1 VKISRGDRWQCVVN
15 ANETKIKILCA
26 VLQLERFT
34 IADLCLHTGLQP
46 PQVYREIADLQNREL
61 LSSSTLVKPG
71 EALPPHRARKL
82 YRLNPE
88 PENRAALQEEV
99 NQFLPAG
106 FNLGVSSVSSA
117 HLEKAQQTLSW
128 LTEQVLGASS
138 ASLRDENLERWQ
150 TELQARFEEAGQA
163 LTRATWESE
172 LDFSEQ
178 GTSNHP
184 IAVATRLHRT
194 LSERFAELIRTERAR
209 RERAAAAADWS
220 KALPRIARE
229 ALKIAVPAAA
239 ALSLPSAISA
249 VVAAVAV
256 GEMYK
261 MLRRQPEKGRFEG
274 SLYEQK
280 LQSLGASLQR
290 DLSYAGTKSDVLAA
304 LAKHF
309 IAYGGNA
316 GAPLKCLRQ
325 LNRET
330 ERNARLQFDQA
341 NLALLQNNIDEAH
354 GCWIAYRNLQR
365 APALPSLI
373 SKMAASS
380 WSDSAYHDAVRE
392 INKRYAASV
401 TALSQTP
408 FSAQDAQ
415 SIGPRLFNPLYG
427 KSDREPEYIPIS
439 ENFGADLSMHVAGSG
454 GELIIDP
461 GVPKLICADL
471 LCESGLDIELAW
483 KTAMSVEPDER
494 IINVEFVQRADDKL
508 RHETQHILQDHF
520 PDAVAFA

>member
-1 VKISRGDRWQCVVN
+1 MRVMN

-34 IADLCLHTGLQP
+34 IADLCLHTGLERS
-46 PQVYREIADLQNREL
+46 QVYREIADLQKREL
-61 LSSSTLVKPG
+61 LISSTLVKPG
-71 EALPPHRARKL
+71 EALPPHRAPKL
-82 YRLNPE
+82 YRLSPA
-88 PENRAALQEEV
+88 PGKRAELQEEV
-99 NQFLPAG
+99 NRFLPAG
-106 FNLGVSSVSSA
+106 FNLSVSGASSA

-138 ASLRDENLERWQ
+138 ASLRDENLESWQ
-150 TELQARFEEAGQA
+150 TELQARFEEARQA

-178 GTSNHP
+178 GTYNHP

-194 LSERFAELIRTERAR
+194 LSERFAELVRTERAR

-220 KALPRIARE
+220 RALPRIARE
-229 ALKIAVPAAA
+229 ALKVAVPAAA
-239 ALSLPSAISA
+239 AAFGLPSAVSA
-249 VVAAVAV
+249 VAAAVAV

-261 MLRRQPEKGRFEG
+261 MLRQKLERGGFEG

-309 IAYGGNA
+309 IAYGENA

-330 ERNARLQFDQA
+330 EQNSHLQFDQA
-341 NLALLQNNIDEAH
+341 NLAFLQNNIDEAH
-354 GCWIAYRNLQR
+354 ACWIAYRNLQR
-365 APALPSLI
+365 APAVPSLI
-373 SKMAASS
+373 SKMAANS

-408 FSAQDAQ
+408 FGSQDEQ

-427 KSDREPEYIPIS
+427 KSDREPECIPLS
-439 ENFGADLSMHVAGSG
+439 ENFGAALSLHVAGSA
-454 GELIIDP
+454 GELIVEP
-461 GVPKLICADL
+461 GVPRLVCADL
-471 LCESGLDIELAW
+471 LCESGLDIEVAW
-483 KTAMSVEPDER
+483 KTAMAVKPDER
-494 IINVEFVQRADDKL
+494 IINVEFVQSADDKI

-520 PDAVAFA
+520 PEAIAFA